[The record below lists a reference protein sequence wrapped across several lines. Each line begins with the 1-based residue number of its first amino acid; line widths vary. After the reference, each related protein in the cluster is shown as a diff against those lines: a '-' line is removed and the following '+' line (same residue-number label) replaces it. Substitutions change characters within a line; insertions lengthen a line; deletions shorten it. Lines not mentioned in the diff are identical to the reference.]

1 MSNNNSKMTFEKELM
16 RFWLLKIRNRVS
28 RFLRRKNKQCQW
40 SSAPFTDDVCLFWK
54 NDEIKSS
61 PLLLKKQKKLLFLM
75 EDKEKGIFLEVD
87 KDLRRAGA
95 RKSAYLPVCSRGA
108 KCARKNTQHFREYRH
123 SVELNSVVSL
133 TKFIAGS
140 KKAKEKN
147 KKKTSNCK
155 LQINAEKSAAKRPA
169 LKCQLP
175 ITFGSLPCFKES
187 SNRI

>member
-1 MSNNNSKMTFEKELM
+1 
-16 RFWLLKIRNRVS
+16 
-28 RFLRRKNKQCQW
+28 
-40 SSAPFTDDVCLFWK
+40 
-54 NDEIKSS
+54 
-61 PLLLKKQKKLLFLM
+61 M
-75 EDKEKGIFLEVD
+75 EDNEKGIFLEVD

-140 KKAKEKN
+140 KKARERK

-175 ITFGSLPCFKES
+175 ITFGDPDTDGYFKPEKNAS
-187 SNRI
+187 TSTFSNAQGKDLHCSGEPKRGNNVENEEAGQKSKCRRRKTIHKNGHSTGAQTRLKLIPLVFI